1 MNVSLRF
8 AERGDGNGGAVT
20 VSGSDI
26 DRANTRWIRL
36 VDLSGYLSA
45 NALMTAF

>member
-8 AERGDGNGGAVT
+8 ADRGDGNGGATT

-26 DRANTRWIRL
+26 GRANTRF
-36 VDLSGYLSA
+36 DLSGYLSA
-45 NALMTAF
+45 NALIAAF